1 MFIHMT
7 VLCNAQKLVDA
18 PDSFAYNVFAAL
30 RQVAVIARLV
40 GAVWQY
46 FVPAGETCIMS
57 ATKSKA
63 TAAAETAA
71 STIETA
77 TEASVKNFEKSLS
90 AVKEGIEKATKGLES
105 SQAKLKE
112 GVEKAV
118 KTSEELLAFSQ
129 GNLEAFVKA
138 TQIYATGFQDLSKH
152 IAASSKASIEE
163 SVAFSKSLIGVKSV
177 KEAVDLQT
185 GYAKSSI
192 EKAVA
197 ESNKL
202 TDATVKLTEQAIAPL
217 TARISLAV
225 EKFGKAH

>member
-1 MFIHMT
+1 
-7 VLCNAQKLVDA
+7 
-18 PDSFAYNVFAAL
+18 
-30 RQVAVIARLV
+30 
-40 GAVWQY
+40 
-46 FVPAGETCIMS
+46 MS
-57 ATKSKA
+57 ATKTKAAPAAATEAA
-63 TAAAETAA
+63 TA
-71 STIETA
+71 TIETA
-77 TEASVKNFEKSLS
+77 AKESVKTFEKSLA
-90 AVKEGIEKATKGLES
+90 AVREGIEKATKGLET

-118 KTSEELLAFSQ
+118 KTSEEMLSFSQ

-152 IAASSKASIEE
+152 IAASSKASLEE
-163 SVAFSKSLIGVKSV
+163 SVAFSKSLMGVKSV

-185 GYAKSSI
+185 GFAKSSI

-202 TDATVKLTEQAIAPL
+202 TDATVKLTEQAIAPI

-225 EKFGKAH
+225 ETFGKTH

>member
-1 MFIHMT
+1 
-7 VLCNAQKLVDA
+7 
-18 PDSFAYNVFAAL
+18 
-30 RQVAVIARLV
+30 
-40 GAVWQY
+40 
-46 FVPAGETCIMS
+46 MS
-57 ATKSKA
+57 ATKTKAA
-63 TAAAETAA
+63 TAAASEAA
-71 STIETA
+71 TTTIETA
-77 TEASVKNFEKSLS
+77 AEASVKNFEKSLS
-90 AVKEGIEKATKGLES
+90 AVREGIEKATKGLET

-152 IAASSKASIEE
+152 IAASSKSSLEE
-163 SVAFSKSLIGVKSV
+163 SVAFSKSLMGVKSV

-185 GYAKSSI
+185 GFAKSSI

-225 EKFGKAH
+225 ETFGKTH